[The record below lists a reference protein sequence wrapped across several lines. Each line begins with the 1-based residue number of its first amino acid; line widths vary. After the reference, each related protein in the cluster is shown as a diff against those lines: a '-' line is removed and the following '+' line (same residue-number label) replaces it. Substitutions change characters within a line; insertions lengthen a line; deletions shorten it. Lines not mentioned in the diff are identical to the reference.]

1 MSCLNKVY
9 PAPAAIPLP
18 LCPRSSSLPSLSL
31 LSSLPL
37 PAKNGTVAE
46 AQLGQ
51 LRRRYLAAM
60 RSKIPGER
68 RNATW
73 LVDKALSN
81 AWLVGH
87 IALLMPRACVVHA
100 VRHPADTA
108 LSSFQQSS
116 FPDKVSLQSA
126 DFLPAGISA
135 NCQPCHVCLPLSQ
148 PSAAAAAVSLHAQ
161 FPSHL
166 PPAGPLELQPHP

>member
-18 LCPRSSSLPSLSL
+18 LCPRNSSLPSLSL

-108 LSSFQQSS
+108 LSSFQQSF
-116 FPDKVSLQSA
+116 FPDKVGLQ
-126 DFLPAGISA
+126 
-135 NCQPCHVCLPLSQ
+135 
-148 PSAAAAAVSLHAQ
+148 AAFFR
-161 FPSHL
+161 FP
-166 PPAGPLELQPHP
+166 